1 MEIFEFSLQSANPF
15 VNAMIEKTLDIHTYF
30 DYDISQEDV
39 YTKRRDDLL
48 KRSFNRTELCSYLK
62 SYNEKF
68 QAPAAMRNIERL
80 LDEKSTVVVGGQ
92 QAGLLTGPLYTIH
105 KVISI
110 LALAKQQE
118 EKLGSPV
125 IPVFWVA
132 GEDHDFDEINHVY
145 IQKNDRVK
153 KKAISQRYLNKRSVA
168 YAELDHAACK
178 RWMEEVIQS
187 FGETQHTKG
196 LLKKLTMYMEKS
208 STYTEFFEW
217 LIMDL
222 FGSEGIVLIQSADAG
237 LRELETEYFS
247 AMIHKNDK
255 LARGVMDQQQ
265 IIRENGFSPII
276 ETVFESANLFYE
288 ADDERLLMQRLESGG
303 FADKE
308 NRISFTKQEF
318 LSELAA
324 CPEKFSNNVVT
335 RPIMQE
341 LVLPTLAFI
350 AGPGELSYWAELKLA
365 FETMDI
371 KMPPVVPRLNVTILE
386 RSIETD
392 LKDIQVGIPEALNG
406 NLAKMKEQWLIKNQE
421 IEVDGLADDAIREIT
436 RIHDQLAIKIA
447 GEYRGME
454 AYSHKNKQFI
464 VRQIDLLK
472 KETKKNIELKHHHIL
487 AKFDRAEWAISPEGS
502 LQERIWNIYYYLNKY
517 GSQFPQNL
525 AGLSYS
531 FNNQHKVVKI

>member
-15 VNAMIEKTLDIHTYF
+15 VNALIEKTLDIHTYF
-30 DYDISQEDV
+30 DYDISLEDV
-39 YTKRRDDLL
+39 YAKRQDDLL
-48 KRSFNRTELCSYLK
+48 KRSFNRKELSSYLK
-62 SYNEKF
+62 TYNEKF
-68 QAPAAMRNIERL
+68 QAPAAMRNIDRL
-80 LDEKSTVVVGGQ
+80 LDESSTVVVGGQ

-105 KVISI
+105 KVVSI

-145 IQKNDRVK
+145 IQKNDRIK
-153 KKAISQRYLNKRSVA
+153 KKAISQRYLDKRSVA
-168 YAELDHAACK
+168 FAELDHAACK
-178 RWMEEVIQS
+178 RWIEEVIQS
-187 FGETQHTKG
+187 FGETQHTKD

-222 FGSEGIVLIQSADAG
+222 FGSEGIVLIQSADPG
-237 LRELETEYFS
+237 LRELETEHFS
-247 AMIHKNDK
+247 AMIQKNDE
-255 LARGVMDQQQ
+255 LARGMMNQQQ

-276 ETVFESANLFYE
+276 ETAFESANLFYE
-288 ADDERLLMQRLESGG
+288 ADGERLLMQRLESGE

-308 NRISFTKQEF
+308 NRVSFTQQEF
-318 LSELAA
+318 LNELAD

-341 LVLPTLAFI
+341 LLLPTLAFI
-350 AGPGELSYWAELKLA
+350 AGPGELSYWAELKQA
-365 FETMDI
+365 FESIDI

-386 RSIETD
+386 RSIDSD
-392 LKDIQVGIPEALNG
+392 LQDIQTAIPEALNG
-406 NLAKMKEQWLIKNQE
+406 SLGKLKEQWLNDHQQIE
-421 IEVDGLADDAIREIT
+421 IDGIADEAINEIS
-436 RIHDQLAIKIA
+436 RIHEQLTNKIVA
-447 GEYRGME
+447 EYPGME
-454 AYSHKNKQFI
+454 AYSKKNKQFV
-464 VRQIDLLK
+464 VRQLDLLK
-472 KETKKNIELKHHHIL
+472 REAKKNIEQKHHHIL
-487 AKFDRAEWAISPEGS
+487 AKFDRAERAISPGGS
-502 LQERIWNIYYYLNKY
+502 PQERIWNIYYYLNKY
-517 GSQFPQNL
+517 GSHFPQNL